1 MSTYVPSEVQ
11 KDLDAA
17 RVSRLKSSSR
27 LRVET
32 ADGYFRVLRLWETG
46 FSVASQDAPHLRG
59 FVDLYEGP
67 TQLFQCLIL
76 ASDEEAGE
84 MRYEFKR
91 LTAVTHSAARD
102 FATEVEAPV
111 ALIDDGGLVI

>member
-1 MSTYVPSEVQ
+1 MTTYIPNDIQ

-17 RVSRLKSSSR
+17 RLKRLKSSSK

-32 ADGYFRVLRLWETG
+32 PDGYFRVLRMWENG
-46 FSVASQDAPHLRG
+46 FSVASEDAPHLRG

-67 TQLFQCLIL
+67 SQLFQCLIV
-76 ASDEEAGE
+76 AADEEAGE

-91 LTAVTHSAARD
+91 MTAVATSAARD
-102 FATEVEAPV
+102 FAAEGEVPAG
-111 ALIDDGGLVI
+111 LIDQTELPA